1 MTKPSKQCF
10 SLRWRFLI
18 IVLLLLGIF
27 FRCFNLNHKIY
38 WHDEVYTSIR
48 SSGYTGD
55 EVIKEVFDGRV
66 IGVEDL
72 QKYQHPNP
80 EKNLGDTINALTTN
94 PEHPPLYYLMAR
106 FWRQL
111 FGAAVNNPRGLSV
124 LFSLLVLPAIYWLC
138 LELFESPL
146 VGSVA
151 VALLAVSPFHVLYA
165 QEAREY
171 SLWTLT
177 IILSCASL
185 LRAIR
190 KTKDSTK
197 VTSYLWSWV
206 IYAITLALSLY
217 TFLFS
222 IFVAIGHGIYVFIIE
237 RFRFNKTLIAY
248 LISSG
253 AGFLAFSPWLVV
265 VVINL
270 AIIQHKTHW
279 TTIQVPLSFLVKIWG
294 INLSLIFFDIGIP
307 LEHPFTYIIPP
318 ILVSF
323 VGYAIYFICRYTTPR
338 VWLLVLTLILI
349 TALGLI
355 LPDLIWGGRRS
366 VASRYFLPCYI
377 GVQLA
382 VAYLITMS
390 ITGSI
395 TGSLSRAN
403 LMANLRRQKVWK
415 GIVAVLLTGG
425 VISCAISSQAEIWW
439 NKQVGGNNPTIARII
454 NKAER
459 PLVVSNVSSVN
470 PGDVISLSYLL
481 NPQVKLQLVI
491 PPTIPDIPQGFS
503 DVFLFYPS
511 DHLQQGLEEKY
522 STKIEWF
529 DESSVK
535 PLGKLRL

>member
-1 MTKPSKQCF
+1 MTKPSKQYF

-80 EKNLGDTINALTTN
+80 EKDLGDTINALAKN

-111 FGAAVNNPRGLSV
+111 FGPAVNNPRGLSV
-124 LFSLLVLPAIYWLC
+124 LFSLLVFPAIYWLC

-146 VGSVA
+146 VGWVA

-190 KTKDSTK
+190 KTKNSRK
-197 VTSYLWSWV
+197 VTHYLWSWV
-206 IYAITLALSLY
+206 IYGVTLTLSLY

-222 IFVAIGHGIYVFIIE
+222 IFVAIGHGIYVFILE
-237 RFRFNKTLIAY
+237 RFRLNKTSFAYFIA
-248 LISSG
+248 SG

-265 VVINL
+265 VVTNL
-270 AIIQHKTHW
+270 AVIQHKTHW

-323 VGYAIYFICRYTTPR
+323 VGYAIYFICRYTTQR
-338 VWLLVLTLILI
+338 VWLLVLTLIVI

-366 VASRYFLPCYI
+366 VSTRYFLPCYI

-382 VAYLITMS
+382 VAYVISMY
-390 ITGSI
+390 ITGY
-395 TGSLSRAN
+395 LSRAT
-403 LMANLRRQKVWK
+403 LIKANLRTQKVWK

-425 VISCAISSQAEIWW
+425 VISCAISSQTEIWW
-439 NKQVGGNNPTIARII
+439 NKQVGHHNPTIARII
-454 NKAER
+454 NQTER
-459 PLVVSNVSSVN
+459 PLVISNVSSVN

-503 DVFLFYPS
+503 DIFLFYPS

-529 DESSVK
+529 DDSSVK

>member
-1 MTKPSKQCF
+1 MTKPSKQYF
-10 SLRWRFLI
+10 SLRWRFLM

-80 EKNLGDTINALTTN
+80 EKHLGDTINALTTN

-138 LELFESPL
+138 LELFEFPL

-151 VALLAVSPFHVLYA
+151 LALLAVSPFHVLYA

-190 KTKDSTK
+190 KTKNSRK
-197 VTSYLWSWV
+197 VTHYLWSWV

-237 RFRFNKTLIAY
+237 RFRFNKTIYAY
-248 LISSG
+248 LIASG
-253 AGFLAFSPWLVV
+253 AGFIAFSPWLVV
-265 VVINL
+265 VVSNL

-279 TTIQVPLSFLVKIWG
+279 TTLQVPLSFLVKIWG
-294 INLSLIFFDIGIP
+294 INLSLIFFDFGIP

-323 VGYAIYFICRYTTPR
+323 VGYAIYFICRYTTQR
-338 VWLLVLTLILI
+338 VWLLVLTLIVI
-349 TALGLI
+349 TGLGLI

-366 VASRYFLPCYI
+366 VSTRYFLPCYI

-382 VAYLITMS
+382 VAYVISMY
-390 ITGSI
+390 I
-395 TGSLSRAN
+395 TGSLSRAT
-403 LMANLRRQKVWK
+403 LIKANLKTQKVWK

-425 VISCAISSQAEIWW
+425 VISCAISSQTEIWW
-439 NKQVGGNNPTIARII
+439 NKQVGAHNPTIARII
-454 NKAER
+454 NQAER

-481 NPQVKLQLVI
+481 NPQVKIQLVI

-503 DVFLFYPS
+503 DIFLFYPS
-511 DHLQQGLEEKY
+511 EYLQQGLEEKY

-529 DESSVK
+529 DDSTVK
-535 PLGKLRL
+535 PLGKLRLE